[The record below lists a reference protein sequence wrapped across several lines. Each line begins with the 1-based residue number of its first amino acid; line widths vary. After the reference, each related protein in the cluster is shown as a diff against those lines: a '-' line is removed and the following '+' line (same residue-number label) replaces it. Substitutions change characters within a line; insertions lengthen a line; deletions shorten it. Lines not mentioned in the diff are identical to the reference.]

1 VEQEALRLA
10 AEEWEETSAMR
21 LAAAVLAPLAHGVAA
36 VCWGSPEA
44 PAQPQEPPEFET
56 TA

>member
-1 VEQEALRLA
+1 MEQEALRLA